1 MFTPYPAVTQSDP
14 AQQAF
19 AQMLGGYKPNQLGA
33 GVTLGNPEA
42 QQDYIAQLAQALADG
57 EFSAKQIEQAG
68 SMLTPEFI
76 QNSGLAGVA
85 DMVLKTYVGKKMDEK
100 GRTLQA
106 DAEARRMA
114 AQEGVDERKAAR
126 EAARSDAVSTRERSR
141 RDVIARQMGLT
152 NRERLEFVET
162 GKVPNA
168 ARLIPQMT
176 DQGLVG
182 FNPET
187 SEYTPARPAV
197 QQLPP
202 NVTIGP
208 NLSPAERAAA
218 MADVQSGRGD
228 PHGETVGIGRA
239 NPQRPLMPYEKQQA
253 PKFQSRQFTPKE
265 VASMGLP
272 AGTVAYSTE
281 DGSPK
286 IVNKPNAIPGG
297 QTQVIDNGDGTQ
309 TVIPA
314 GKTTEDQNKAAGWYA
329 SSTNAL
335 KNLREV
341 LAKDPSAIF
350 PGVIETYAPGEEIKQ
365 RSMSPTRQ
373 QAAHA
378 FDTMKMDFLHA
389 ATGAGFTKEEA
400 SDEWR
405 NLAPQRGD
413 DAPLVN
419 QKLRQIEVKLEAM
432 HRRAGGAAP
441 QTAPQGNAAQPDGS
455 PTQRIRIKL

>member
-1 MFTPYPAVTQSDP
+1 
-14 AQQAF
+14 
-19 AQMLGGYKPNQLGA
+19 
-33 GVTLGNPEA
+33 
-42 QQDYIAQLAQALADG
+42 
-57 EFSAKQIEQAG
+57 
-68 SMLTPEFI
+68 
-76 QNSGLAGVA
+76 
-85 DMVLKTYVGKKMDEK
+85 
-100 GRTLQA
+100 
-106 DAEARRMA
+106 
-114 AQEGVDERKAAR
+114 
-126 EAARSDAVSTRERSR
+126 
-141 RDVIARQMGLT
+141 
-152 NRERLEFVET
+152 
-162 GKVPNA
+162 
-168 ARLIPQMT
+168 
-176 DQGLVG
+176 
-182 FNPET
+182 
-187 SEYTPARPAV
+187 
-197 QQLPP
+197 
-202 NVTIGP
+202 
-208 NLSPAERAAA
+208 
-218 MADVQSGRGD
+218 
-228 PHGETVGIGRA
+228 
-239 NPQRPLMPYEKQQA
+239 
-253 PKFQSRQFTPKE
+253 
-265 VASMGLP
+265 MGLP
-272 AGTVAYSTE
+272 AGTVAYPTE

-297 QTQVIDNGDGTQ
+297 QTQVIDNGDGTK

-335 KNLREV
+335 KNLRGV